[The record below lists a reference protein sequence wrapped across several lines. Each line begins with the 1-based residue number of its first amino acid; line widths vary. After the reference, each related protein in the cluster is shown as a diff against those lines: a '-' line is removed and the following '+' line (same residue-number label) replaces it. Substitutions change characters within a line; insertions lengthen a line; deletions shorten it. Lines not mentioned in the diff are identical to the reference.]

1 MGSLNRIEIRG
12 FKSIREMSL
21 TLRPL
26 NVLIGANGVGKS
38 NFIGAFRFLNEL
50 VNENLQLY
58 VARSGGVDAFLYFG
72 RQHTDELCFNVEL
85 LRDRPGLKN
94 AYSCTLV
101 PSAEG
106 AFVFAEET
114 AYFHDTKRYR
124 QPMDISLGIGH
135 QETQIN
141 QQAKS
146 DDIVSYTRKAITSWR
161 IYHFHDTSDRARI
174 KGTVEIND
182 NAFLRPDGSN
192 LAAYLYWLRGKH
204 STSYRNIVETIRLV
218 APFFND
224 FNLTPDRLDESKIR
238 LEWLE
243 VGSDMYFNANA
254 LSDGTLRFMVLAT
267 LLLQPH
273 AKKPTTILLD
283 EPELGLHPYAITILA
298 NLLKSTAVETQII
311 VSTQSVTLVNQLD
324 FEDIIVVD
332 REDQQSVFRH
342 LTDEDMGNWL
352 DDYGLGDLWE
362 KNVIGGRPA

>member
-1 MGSLNRIEIRG
+1 MGSLDRIEIRG

-21 TLRPL
+21 GLRSL

-58 VARSGGVDAFLYFG
+58 VARSGGVDSFLHFG
-72 RQHTDELCFNVEL
+72 RQLTDEMYFKIEL
-85 LRDRPGLKN
+85 SQDRPGLLN

-101 PSAEG
+101 PTAEST
-106 AFVFAEET
+106 FVFAEET
-114 AYFHDTKRYR
+114 AYFHNRRQYT
-124 QPMDISLGIGH
+124 QPMDISLGSGH

-141 QQAKS
+141 QQARREN
-146 DDIVSYTRKAITSWR
+146 IVAYTKKAITSWR

-182 NAFLRPDGSN
+182 NAFLRPNGSN
-192 LAAYLYWLRGKH
+192 LAAYLFWLRERH
-204 STSYRNIVETIRLV
+204 TANYRDIVETIRLV

-224 FNLTPDRLDESKIR
+224 FNLSPDRLDESKIR

-243 VGSDMYFNANA
+243 VGSDMYFNANS
-254 LSDGTLRFMVLAT
+254 LSDGTLRFMALAT
-267 LLLQPH
+267 LLLQPQ

-283 EPELGLHPYAITILA
+283 EPELGLHPYAITVLA
-298 NLLKSTAVETQII
+298 NLLKSTAEETQII

-332 REDQQSVFRH
+332 REGQQSVFRH
-342 LTDEDMGNWL
+342 LTDDDMGNWL

>member
-12 FKSIREMSL
+12 FKSIREMTL
-21 TLRPL
+21 DLRPL

-38 NFIGAFRFLNEL
+38 NFISAFRFLNEL
-50 VNENLQLY
+50 VNENLQLH

-72 RQHTDELCFNVEL
+72 RQHTDEMYLNVKL
-85 LRDRPGLKN
+85 SQDRPGLIN

-101 PSAEG
+101 PSTDG
-106 AFVFAEET
+106 PFIFSEET
-114 AYFHDTKRYR
+114 AYFHDQKRYS
-124 QPMDISLGIGH
+124 QPMSISLGLGH

-141 QQAKS
+141 QMAKQ
-146 DDIVSYTRKAITSWR
+146 DYVVAYTRKAITSWR

-174 KGTVEIND
+174 KGSVEIND

-192 LAAYLYWLRGKH
+192 LAAYLYWLRVMH
-204 STSYRNIVETIRLV
+204 PANYRSVVETIRLV
-218 APFFND
+218 APFFDD
-224 FNLTPDRLDESKIR
+224 FNLNPDRFDESKIR

-243 VGSDMYFNANA
+243 VGSDMYFNATA
-254 LSDGTLRFMVLAT
+254 LSDGTLRFMALAT
-267 LLLQPH
+267 LLLQPQ

-298 NLLKSTAVETQII
+298 NLLKSTAEETQII

-324 FEDIIVVD
+324 FEDIVVVD
-332 REDQQSVFRH
+332 REEQQSVFRH
-342 LTDEDMGNWL
+342 LTEDDMGNWL
-352 DDYGLGDLWE
+352 DDYSLGDLWE